1 MLLGKKNMENS
12 KVDEKTEDLQN
23 NHFQLYTLENAE
35 LFQEITAA
43 ISKHVK
49 FENKSRYS
57 TDEILDVLG
66 EIVDSVQEE
75 FF

>member
-1 MLLGKKNMENS
+1 MENS

-23 NHFQLYTLENAE
+23 SHFQLYTLENAE

-49 FENKSRYS
+49 FENIFLTKIF
-57 TDEILDVLG
+57 TFLLNAKI
-66 EIVDSVQEE
+66 DSIEKTKKNI
-75 FF
+75 

>member
-23 NHFQLYTLENAE
+23 SHFQLYTLENAE

-49 FENKSRYS
+49 FENKSRY
-57 TDEILDVLG
+57 
-66 EIVDSVQEE
+66 
-75 FF
+75 